1 MLSDLIS
8 SELPYLRRYAR
19 GLMGEQQNGDEAVED
34 MIESLIFRISVAPDL
49 KFQKADLFA
58 ELDKSIS
65 KRVSTLTD
73 ETGIAKI
80 LNAMTTLQRRSL
92 LLTVVEGFS
101 VQEAARILSVGVPDV
116 EEMLRT
122 AESAIANEVSTSVLI
137 IEDESMISYQLSQI
151 VTEAGHKVVGVAT
164 TQTEAVQLAGE
175 SEFGLILSDL
185 RLADGS
191 VGIDAVKEIFS
202 KLNREVPVIY
212 ITAYPEMLLQGQDDE
227 PSYLIPKPFEPLHVR
242 TVVDQAILSAFLG
255 QEAA

>member
-137 IEDESMISYQLSQI
+137 IEDDPHMAELLSVLVEQ
-151 VTEAGHKVVGVAT
+151 TGHWVAGVAHT
-164 TQTEAVQLAGE
+164 RDEAVKLAGE
-175 SEFGLILSDL
+175 QSFGLILSDIEL
-185 RLADGS
+185 GEE
-191 VGIDAVKEIFS
+191 VCGKMAVTTI
-202 KLNREVPVIY
+202 RETLGYDVPTIY
-212 ITAYPEMLLQGQDDE
+212 ITAHPERLEDAGSAGQDG
-227 PSYLIPKPFEPLHVR
+227 LVPKPFDIWRVR
-242 TVVDQAILSAFLG
+242 EAVNRAINVHMSIFA
-255 QEAA
+255 